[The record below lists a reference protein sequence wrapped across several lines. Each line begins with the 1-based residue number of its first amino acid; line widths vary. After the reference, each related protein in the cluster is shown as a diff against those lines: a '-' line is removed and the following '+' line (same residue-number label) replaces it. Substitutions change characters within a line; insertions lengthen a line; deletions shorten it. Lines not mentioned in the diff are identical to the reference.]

1 VEHPYLFFVE
11 LFGLI
16 GLGDF
21 AHHYVHIVYTWVVM
35 IFLIVVGALAGRS
48 VHLIPNKMQNVA
60 EVLIHELESFM
71 VTVTGEEGRKFF
83 PYAMTLFI
91 FIFVSNMVHLIPG
104 FFPPTVSLNTTVAL
118 ALCTFFL
125 THIIGIMFHGT
136 HYYAHFIGPVWW
148 MIPLILPIE
157 IVGHCARV
165 LSLSFRLFGNML
177 GKELTLMILFGLAG
191 LYLAP
196 IPIMVLF
203 MFSKLVQ
210 AFVFFLLSIMYFAS
224 AMEDAH

>member
-1 VEHPYLFFVE
+1 MEHPYLIVVE

-35 IFLIVVGALAGRS
+35 IFLIIVGAVAGRS
-48 VHLIPNKMQNVA
+48 VHLVPSKIQNVA
-60 EVLIHELESFM
+60 ELLVSEVEKFM
-71 VTVTGEEGRKFF
+71 ISVTGEEGRWFF
-83 PYAMTLFI
+83 PYAITLFV
-91 FIFVSNMVHLIPG
+91 FIFVSNMVHLVPG
-104 FFPPTVSLNTTVAL
+104 FFPPTVSLNTTGGL

-125 THIIGIMFHGT
+125 THIIGIKYHGA
-136 HYYAHFIGPVWW
+136 HYYKHFIGPVWW
-148 MIPLILPIE
+148 MAPLILPIE
-157 IVGHCARV
+157 LVGHFARV

-210 AFVFFLLSIMYFAS
+210 AFVFFLLSLMYFAG
-224 AMEDAH
+224 AMEEAH

>member
-21 AHHYVHIVYTWVVM
+21 AHHYVHIIYTWVVM

>member
-1 VEHPYLFFVE
+1 MEHPYLIVVE
-11 LFGLI
+11 LLGLI

-35 IFLIVVGALAGRS
+35 LFLIIVGAVAGRS
-48 VHLIPNKMQNVA
+48 VHLIPSKIQNVA
-60 EVLIHELESFM
+60 ELLVSEVEKFM
-71 VTVTGEEGRKFF
+71 ISVTGEEGRWFL
-83 PYAMTLFI
+83 PYAITLFV
-91 FIFVSNMVHLIPG
+91 FIFVSNMVHLVPG
-104 FFPPTVSLNTTVAL
+104 FFPPTVSLNTTGAL

-125 THIIGIMFHGT
+125 THIIGIKYHGA
-136 HYYAHFIGPVWW
+136 HYYKHFIGPVWW
-148 MIPLILPIE
+148 MAPLILPIE
-157 IVGHCARV
+157 LVGHFARV

-210 AFVFFLLSIMYFAS
+210 AFVFFLLSLMYFAG
-224 AMEDAH
+224 AMEEAH

>member
-1 VEHPYLFFVE
+1 MEHPFLFFVE
-11 LFGLI
+11 LFGLF

-21 AHHYVHIVYTWVVM
+21 AYYNVHIIYTWVVM
-35 IFLIVVGALAGRS
+35 IFLIIVGALAGRS
-48 VHLIPNKMQNVA
+48 VHLIPTKLQNVMELLIS
-60 EVLIHELESFM
+60 EVEAFM
-71 VTVTGEEGRKFF
+71 ISVTGEEGRKFF
-83 PYAMTLFI
+83 PYAMTLFV
-91 FIFVSNMVHLIPG
+91 FIFVSNMVHLVPG

-125 THIIGIMFHGT
+125 THIIGIKYHGT
-136 HYYAHFIGPVWW
+136 HYYQHFIGPVWW
-148 MIPLILPIE
+148 MTPLILPIE
-157 IVGHCARV
+157 LVGHFARV

-177 GKELTLMILFGLAG
+177 GKELTLMILFALAG